1 MLMGVSEDYDGYY
14 RCHDHVGNVLSS
26 CRVIINLTKIY
37 RGLYFPIAFVYTVNM
52 NMVRHRHNA
61 YVHDQ

>member
-1 MLMGVSEDYDGYY
+1 MLMDVSEDYDGYY

-37 RGLYFPIAFVYTVNM
+37 RGLYFPIAFVYTVNIYE
-52 NMVRHRHNA
+52 HGKTQA
-61 YVHDQ
+61 